1 VNNLGSLTYVNRR
14 NALGISILLALGV
27 GAMIAAV
34 IATDDS
40 VDDVSVGSNP
50 AIVELIP
57 PRGDTILPQSN
68 VGVILASGW
77 SGELTYID
85 NVEIPLDEQRIE
97 RALNSIIFRPDED
110 LSLERLPAQ
119 EVCAQ
124 IRYWEVRSPDRVQFF
139 SWCFRVDG

>member
-1 VNNLGSLTYVNRR
+1 MNHR

-27 GAMIAAV
+27 GALVAAI

-40 VDDVSVGSNP
+40 SDDVSVVSNP

-85 NVEIPLDEQRIE
+85 NVQIPLDEQRIE
-97 RALNSIIFRPDED
+97 RALNSIIFRPDEN
-110 LSLERLPAQ
+110 LSLERLPAR

-139 SWCFRVDG
+139 NWCFRVHG